1 MNTSMNTTT
10 GTGTEPRLIACFDI
24 GGTAIKYGLMKETG
38 EILWKKEIPTD
49 AHLGGGALADRIT
62 ALASEIKEETPS
74 LAGVAISSAGV
85 IDTDRVCVIY
95 ASDLIPGYT
104 GTDYRQRLEDT
115 LSLPVEAE
123 NDVNCAG
130 LAESWSGAARDA
142 GSAVVLTIGTGIG
155 GCFLQQGEVLHGS
168 AFSACEVGYL
178 PMEGGTFQ
186 QLASTTALVKD
197 VAARKGED
205 VALWNGRK
213 IFEAAKAGD
222 SDCQEAIERLC
233 DRLGQGL
240 ASLAFILNPDVFA
253 LGGGIMAQEAVLR
266 PLIEE
271 SFARHTRTL
280 PLASQ
285 NTRIAFAAHQNEAGM
300 RGALRHFLQKH
311 PRTQSELAA

>member
-1 MNTSMNTTT
+1 MNTTANA
-10 GTGTEPRLIACFDI
+10 GTEPRLIACFDI

-38 EILWKKEIPTD
+38 ETVWKKEIPTE
-49 AHLGGGALADRIT
+49 AHLGGSVLADRICT
-62 ALASEIKEETPS
+62 LARDMKEETPS

-85 IDTDRVCVIY
+85 IDTDRACVLY
-95 ASDLIPGYT
+95 SSDLIPGYT
-104 GTDYRQRLEDT
+104 GTDYRQRLEEA

-130 LAESWSGAARDA
+130 LAESWSGAARGA
-142 GSAVVLTIGTGIG
+142 GSAMVLTIGTGIG
-155 GCFLQQGEVLHGS
+155 GCFLNQGEVLHGC

-186 QLASTTALVKD
+186 QAASTTALVKN

-222 SDCQEAIERLC
+222 ADCQEAIAQLC
-233 DRLGQGL
+233 ECLGQGL
-240 ASLAFILNPDVFA
+240 ASLSFILNPEVFV
-253 LGGGIMAQEAVLR
+253 LGGGIMAQEEVLR
-266 PLIEE
+266 PQIEE

-280 PLASQ
+280 SLASR

-311 PRTQSELAA
+311 PRTQAEQPA